1 VTFSNL
7 LTDLQ
12 RLLATSRPI
21 RDQLHG
27 LCERM
32 SARCPDAAGVAS
44 LVARLYDPSVD
55 ERWILELWPSTQ
67 LLLTTTATS
76 LDAPADIRRLLVRRL
91 HQLRDEFRPPTT
103 TDRRRPPFVRAPLAA
118 FHWSHWRALT
128 RGRAQVYVVVAAL
141 VHAHVRKLE
150 RGMAADASHS
160 ASRLESNLY
169 RYVRAARVACMY
181 AEPLSQLT
189 AAFRHEL
196 IHAIAEAV

>member
-1 VTFSNL
+1 MTFWNL
-7 LTDLQ
+7 LADLH
-12 RLLATSRPI
+12 RVLATSRPI
-21 RDQLHG
+21 CDRLHG
-27 LCERM
+27 LCDRM

-44 LVARLYDPSVD
+44 LVVRLYDPSVD

-76 LDAPADIRRLLVRRL
+76 LDAPAHLRRLLVKRL

-103 TDRRRPPFVRAPLAA
+103 PDRRRPPFVRAPLAA
-118 FHWSHWRALT
+118 FHWSLWRALT
-128 RGRAQVYVVVAAL
+128 RRRAQVYVVLAAL

-150 RGMAADASHS
+150 RGMAADASQI

-169 RYVRAARVACMY
+169 RYVRPARVACMY
-181 AEPLSQLT
+181 AGPLSQLT

-196 IHAIAEAV
+196 IHAIADAV